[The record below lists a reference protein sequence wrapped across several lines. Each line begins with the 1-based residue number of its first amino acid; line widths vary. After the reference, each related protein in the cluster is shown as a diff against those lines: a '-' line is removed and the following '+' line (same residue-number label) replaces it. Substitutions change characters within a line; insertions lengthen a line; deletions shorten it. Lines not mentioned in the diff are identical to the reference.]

1 MFGLNNIQLSLD
13 GSFWLY
19 LLLGI
24 LFTAFSIFI
33 YRYTLPK
40 VSNALKLSL
49 TIIRSLLFALI
60 LFLIFEPLLS
70 LTSRTFLKKNTLVFI
85 DNSESISV
93 KDSMQRSETIAS
105 LINSLVSKSG
115 LNTKIYSFGKKI
127 DSVSASNPKFTFS
140 EQLTNY
146 SSFLDFFKKNEEA
159 IQSAVIISDGI
170 ITEGF
175 DPTYQFEKLQ
185 FPIYTVGIGDTT
197 TKRDVEIFNV
207 THNQFI
213 YAGTKTKIQTVI
225 RQNGFDG
232 KQIRASLFEEGK
244 LIDSKEIQ
252 LNSSGVNQFDFS
264 YEPNEGGEKKLS
276 ISILPL
282 AGEHTQINNS
292 KTFFVY
298 VLDTKIKAALIAGA
312 PSADVSAIANIIESD
327 KNLRINKFIQVSR
340 ERIWDSRNA
349 SALDSSSVMFLVD
362 FPSTNTSQQLLN
374 QVITKI
380 ETGTPFFISVSSATD
395 FEKLK
400 QLETFLPFYVKS
412 FSQAALQVQ
421 AELQIS
427 EFVSSFSQIGSAAN
441 VWNNLPPVIQ
451 SASEILPKP
460 ESIIIV
466 KAKVREAILN
476 SPLVVLRSIGN
487 QRSFAV
493 NAGSFWRWSLQAAER
508 SPEFFRIFISE
519 ATKWLNLSGTKK
531 QFSITT
537 NKKIYSP
544 GEQIELH
551 AELYDNSFNPVDTA
565 QIALSISHA
574 YSSQNIMMTP
584 KGNGIYTTSF
594 IPEDQGDFQVTASS
608 VSSSSSSTPNTRFSV
623 TSSSI
628 ELIDTK
634 MRVDYL
640 KLLANST
647 NGKYFSSDEVDELI
661 KQLELANKMR
671 DSGAAVKNEYELW
684 NYSWVL
690 ITIILLFASE
700 WFLRK
705 RFGMI

>member
-1 MFGLNNIQLSLD
+1 
-13 GSFWLY
+13 
-19 LLLGI
+19 
-24 LFTAFSIFI
+24 
-33 YRYTLPK
+33 
-40 VSNALKLSL
+40 
-49 TIIRSLLFALI
+49 
-60 LFLIFEPLLS
+60 
-70 LTSRTFLKKNTLVFI
+70 
-85 DNSESISV
+85 
-93 KDSMQRSETIAS
+93 
-105 LINSLVSKSG
+105 
-115 LNTKIYSFGKKI
+115 
-127 DSVSASNPKFTFS
+127 
-140 EQLTNY
+140 
-146 SSFLDFFKKNEEA
+146 
-159 IQSAVIISDGI
+159 
-170 ITEGF
+170 
-175 DPTYQFEKLQ
+175 
-185 FPIYTVGIGDTT
+185 
-197 TKRDVEIFNV
+197 
-207 THNQFI
+207 

-647 NGKYFSSDEVDELI
+647 NGKYFSSEEVDELI